1 MGSEMCIRDSILKTG
16 DIDIIKSLEIIRE
29 SFNNTYIKEVLNQ
42 IIKDLK
48 RGYSLSKSMAE
59 KDIFSPLLVSML
71 KIGED
76 SGEMTLALKKSS
88 GYFSSDYIYKL
99 KHISTLAEPIMVII
113 MSILVGFVVF
123 AIALPIFESV
133 NGISF

>member
-1 MGSEMCIRDSILKTG
+1 MLNRIKHSTEEYSKKLEIVEKHGYFHSFKQ
-16 DIDIIKSLEIIRE
+16 DII
-29 SFNNTYIKEVLNQ
+29 Q

-88 GYFSSDYIYKL
+88 DYFSSDYIYKL
-99 KHISTLAEPIMVII
+99 KHISTLAEPIMIII
-113 MSILVGFVVF
+113 MSIT
-123 AIALPIFESV
+123 
-133 NGISF
+133 